1 MTGAFINVAA
11 ILIGGMIGIIF
22 GARIPERVK
31 ETVVAGMGLFTA
43 AMGLQMFLKT
53 QNSLVVLGAL
63 VIGTLLGEW
72 LGIENRLHALGQ
84 FLEQRFARDDTPD
97 ASNRFIR
104 GFLTASL
111 LYCIGPLA
119 IVGSINDGLTGDY
132 SLIAIKSTLDGF
144 ASIAFASSLGIGV
157 LFSAV
162 PVFIVQ
168 GGISLTAMQLG
179 HFMSISAAA
188 SDPKVLE
195 LTATGGIILLG
206 LSFSRLLEL
215 KPIRVGNML
224 PALIVAPL
232 IVWGLSRLAA

>member
-11 ILIGGMIGIIF
+11 ILIGGFIGITF
-22 GARIPERVK
+22 GARIPERLK

-53 QNSLVVLGAL
+53 QNPLIVLGSIL
-63 VIGTLLGEW
+63 IGTLVGEW
-72 LGIENRLHALGQ
+72 LGIENGLHTLGQ
-84 FLEQRFARDDTPD
+84 FLEQRFARDNEVG
-97 ASNRFIR
+97 AANRFIR

-111 LYCIGPLA
+111 LYCIGPMT

-132 SLIAIKSTLDGF
+132 NLIAVKSILDGF

-157 LFSAV
+157 LFSAL
-162 PVFIVQ
+162 PVFVVQ
-168 GGISLTAMQLG
+168 GGISLTAMQFG
-179 HFMSISAAA
+179 HFMSISVAAT
-188 SDPKVLE
+188 DPKVLE
-195 LTATGGIILLG
+195 LTATGGVILFG
-206 LSFSRLLEL
+206 LAISRLLEI

-232 IVWGLSRLAA
+232 IVWVISLF